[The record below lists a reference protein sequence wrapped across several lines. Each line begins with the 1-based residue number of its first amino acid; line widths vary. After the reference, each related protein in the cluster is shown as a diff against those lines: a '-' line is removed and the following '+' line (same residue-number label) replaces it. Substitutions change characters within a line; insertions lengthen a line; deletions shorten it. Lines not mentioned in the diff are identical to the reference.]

1 MFIGKT
7 CTVKGKKAYSTTE
20 IRKIGVV
27 KTKEMV
33 GRLVYMQ
40 NCECSKNA

>member
-7 CTVKGKKAYSTTE
+7 YTAKGKKAYSTTE

-27 KTKEMV
+27 KTK
-33 GRLVYMQ
+33 GNGGQTCIHAKLRI
-40 NCECSKNA
+40 